1 MVDVP
6 RETRLALFPTFLRR
20 GVVIR
25 VDQYP
30 FLYEGPRDK
39 FLVLLNLRFGPDRPL
54 FCVPTTSRTE
64 TLPFPAL
71 AMVLAVGTVPFFP
84 LATAIPCREVHS
96 ADFGFLAQRYALE
109 DFPSWAS
116 CRWRSWASLTKSY
129 VPPHILF
136 LPSHGRSFCLN
147 RERRQERLMRHRHA
161 VASPV
166 PFA

>member
-1 MVDVP
+1 MVDVS

-39 FLVLLNLRFGPDRPL
+39 FLVLLNQRFGPDHPL
-54 FCVPTTSRTE
+54 FCVLTTSRTE

-84 LATAIPCREVHS
+84 LATAIPCREVHPV
-96 ADFGFLAQRYALE
+96 DFGFLAQRYA
-109 DFPSWAS
+109 
-116 CRWRSWASLTKSY
+116 
-129 VPPHILF
+129 
-136 LPSHGRSFCLN
+136 
-147 RERRQERLMRHRHA
+147 
-161 VASPV
+161 
-166 PFA
+166 

>member
-39 FLVLLNLRFGPDRPL
+39 FLVLLNQRFGPDRPL
-54 FCVPTTSRTE
+54 FCVLTTSRTE
-64 TLPFPAL
+64 TFPFPAL
-71 AMVLAVGTVPFFP
+71 AMVLAVGTIPFFP

-96 ADFGFLAQRYALE
+96 VDFGFLAQRYASGRLSFVGE
-109 DFPSWAS
+109 LPVAIMGQLD
-116 CRWRSWASLTKSY
+116 
-129 VPPHILF
+129 VIL
-136 LPSHGRSFCLN
+136 R
-147 RERRQERLMRHRHA
+147 
-161 VASPV
+161 ASPYLA
-166 PFA
+166 PSIARQILPPQP

>member
-39 FLVLLNLRFGPDRPL
+39 FLVLLNQRFGPDRPL
-54 FCVPTTSRTE
+54 FCVLTTSRTE

-96 ADFGFLAQRYALE
+96 VDFGFLAQRYASGRLSFVGE
-109 DFPSWAS
+109 LPVAIMGQLDE
-116 CRWRSWASLTKSY
+116 
-129 VPPHILF
+129 IL
-136 LPSHGRSFCLN
+136 R
-147 RERRQERLMRHRHA
+147 
-161 VASPV
+161 ASPYLA
-166 PFA
+166 PSIARQILPPQP

>member
-39 FLVLLNLRFGPDRPL
+39 FLVLLNQRFGPDRPL
-54 FCVPTTSRTE
+54 FCVLTISRTE

-71 AMVLAVGTVPFFP
+71 AMVLADGTVPFFP

-96 ADFGFLAQRYALE
+96 VDFGFVAQRYASGRLSFVGE
-109 DFPSWAS
+109 LPVAIMGQLDE
-116 CRWRSWASLTKSY
+116 
-129 VPPHILF
+129 IL
-136 LPSHGRSFCLN
+136 R
-147 RERRQERLMRHRHA
+147 
-161 VASPV
+161 ASPYLA
-166 PFA
+166 PSIGRQILSPQP

>member
-20 GVVIR
+20 GVVVR

-39 FLVLLNLRFGPDRPL
+39 FLVLLNQRFGPDRPL
-54 FCVPTTSRTE
+54 FCVLTTSRTE

-71 AMVLAVGTVPFFP
+71 AMVLAVGTIPFFP

-96 ADFGFLAQRYALE
+96 VDFGFLAQRYASGRLSFVGE
-109 DFPSWAS
+109 LPVAIMGQLD
-116 CRWRSWASLTKSY
+116 
-129 VPPHILF
+129 VIL
-136 LPSHGRSFCLN
+136 R
-147 RERRQERLMRHRHA
+147 
-161 VASPV
+161 ASPYLAPSV
-166 PFA
+166 ARQILPPQP

>member
-39 FLVLLNLRFGPDRPL
+39 FLVLLNQRFGPDRPL
-54 FCVPTTSRTE
+54 FCVLTTSRTE

-96 ADFGFLAQRYALE
+96 VDFGFLAQRYASGRLSFVGE
-109 DFPSWAS
+109 LPVAIMGQLDE
-116 CRWRSWASLTKSY
+116 
-129 VPPHILF
+129 IL
-136 LPSHGRSFCLN
+136 R
-147 RERRQERLMRHRHA
+147 
-161 VASPV
+161 ASPYLA
-166 PFA
+166 PSIGRQILSPQP

>member
-39 FLVLLNLRFGPDRPL
+39 FLVLLNQRCGPDRPL
-54 FCVPTTSRTE
+54 FCVLTTSRTE

-96 ADFGFLAQRYALE
+96 VDFGFLAQRYASGRLSFVGE
-109 DFPSWAS
+109 LPVAIMGQLDE
-116 CRWRSWASLTKSY
+116 
-129 VPPHILF
+129 IL
-136 LPSHGRSFCLN
+136 R
-147 RERRQERLMRHRHA
+147 
-161 VASPV
+161 ASPYLA
-166 PFA
+166 PSIGRQILPPQP

>member
-39 FLVLLNLRFGPDRPL
+39 FLVLLNQRFGPDRPL
-54 FCVPTTSRTE
+54 FCVLTTSRTE

-96 ADFGFLAQRYALE
+96 VDFGFVAQRYASGRLSFVGE
-109 DFPSWAS
+109 LPVAIMGQLDE
-116 CRWRSWASLTKSY
+116 
-129 VPPHILF
+129 IL
-136 LPSHGRSFCLN
+136 R
-147 RERRQERLMRHRHA
+147 
-161 VASPV
+161 ASPYLA
-166 PFA
+166 PSIGRQILSPQP